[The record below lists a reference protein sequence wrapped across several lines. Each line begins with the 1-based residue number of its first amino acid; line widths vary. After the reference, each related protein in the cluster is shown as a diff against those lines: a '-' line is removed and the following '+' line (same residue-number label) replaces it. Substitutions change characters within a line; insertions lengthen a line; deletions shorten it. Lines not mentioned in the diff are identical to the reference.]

1 MRVVGVRV
9 ASRADSYMSNA
20 NEPRLADIATFLKV
34 HRTGSIT
41 GAARELGVTPSQVS
55 KAIMRLEAALH
66 GRIVTRGARG
76 IGLSAMGRQVLPRL
90 QQVVA
95 LMASVPRA
103 GDPPDG
109 ELTLAAPS
117 SLLTP
122 ILPRVINAVPKM
134 RIRGLELP
142 PELLRGYSA
151 DELFD
156 VALVP
161 GGTHGLSTRWASV
174 RIGTLRASLFASP
187 TVAAALGPAPSVEEV
202 RKWPFVGPIARDG
215 GDFVQSNDHCPLTMS
230 ERRIGSE
237 VGSMDHALRVA
248 ARCDQLVFGPVVA
261 AQRELAE
268 GTLVEVSVPGWETS
282 EELFLVCD
290 VERVLAR
297 VQTLIVAAVR
307 GALFETH
314 ETHDADSRRVRES
327 GVPGAPDLAAEARA
341 S

>member
-1 MRVVGVRV
+1 MPT
-9 ASRADSYMSNA
+9 A

-55 KAIMRLEAALH
+55 KAIMRLEAAFG

-95 LMASVPRA
+95 LMASVPRV

-109 ELTLAAPS
+109 DLTLAAPS
-117 SLLTP
+117 SLLAP
-122 ILPRVINAVPKM
+122 ILPRVVNALSRM
-134 RIRGLELP
+134 RVRGLELP
-142 PELLRGYSA
+142 AELLRGYSA

-161 GGTHGLSTRWASV
+161 GGTNGLSTRWSST
-174 RIGTLRASLFASP
+174 RIGTLRASLFGSPEVARALGPSP
-187 TVAAALGPAPSVEEV
+187 TVDDV
-202 RKWPFVGPIARDG
+202 RKIPFVGPIARDG
-215 GDFVQSNDHCPLTMS
+215 GDFVQSNDHCPLAMS
-230 ERRIGSE
+230 ERKIGSE
-237 VGSMDHALRVA
+237 VGSMDMALRMA
-248 ARCDQLVFGPVVA
+248 ARCNQLVWGPVIA
-261 AQRELAE
+261 AQRELTE
-268 GTLVEVSVPGWETS
+268 GTLVEIPVAGWETS

-297 VQTLIVAAVR
+297 VQTQIVSAVR
-307 GALFETH
+307 AALFNVEESAEGVESTNL
-314 ETHDADSRRVRES
+314 EREALRASDVRELH
-327 GVPGAPDLAAEARA
+327 GAPAMSEARA

>member
-1 MRVVGVRV
+1 MPT
-9 ASRADSYMSNA
+9 AT
-20 NEPRLADIATFLKV
+20 EPRLADIATFLKV

-55 KAIMRLEAALH
+55 KAIMRLEAAFQ
-66 GRIVTRGARG
+66 GRLVTRGARG

-109 ELTLAAPS
+109 DLTLAAPS
-117 SLLTP
+117 SLLSP
-122 ILPRVINAVPKM
+122 ILPRIMNALPRM
-134 RIRGLELP
+134 RVRGLELP

-161 GGTHGLSTRWASV
+161 GGTSGLSTRWARV
-174 RIGTLRASLFASP
+174 R
-187 TVAAALGPAPSVEEV
+187 
-202 RKWPFVGPIARDG
+202 
-215 GDFVQSNDHCPLTMS
+215 
-230 ERRIGSE
+230 
-237 VGSMDHALRVA
+237 
-248 ARCDQLVFGPVVA
+248 
-261 AQRELAE
+261 
-268 GTLVEVSVPGWETS
+268 VPGWETS
-282 EELFLVCD
+282 EELFLVGD

-297 VQTLIVAAVR
+297 VQTLIVGAVR
-307 GALFETH
+307 SALFDVPETP
-314 ETHDADSRRVRES
+314 ETRETPEAGGLLDTRDTRDAL
-327 GVPGAPDLAAEARA
+327 GAAQPEARA